1 MTQIVAGTAQ
11 APGVFTGILL
21 ANMFLLGAVLGS
33 QFYLSW
39 RVNNAATEI
48 RLLQLQVQDQTA
60 VMIRDGLIRP
70 GDLTNGPT
78 APSALPQKR
87 PQP

>member
-1 MTQIVAGTAQ
+1 MIVQGMQ
-11 APGVFTGILL
+11 APAMFTGFLM
-21 ANMFLLGAVLGS
+21 ANVFLLGAVLAS
-33 QFYLSW
+33 QIYLSI
-39 RVNNAATEI
+39 RISSAGTEV

-78 APSALPQKR
+78 SPSAVPPKEK
-87 PQP
+87 